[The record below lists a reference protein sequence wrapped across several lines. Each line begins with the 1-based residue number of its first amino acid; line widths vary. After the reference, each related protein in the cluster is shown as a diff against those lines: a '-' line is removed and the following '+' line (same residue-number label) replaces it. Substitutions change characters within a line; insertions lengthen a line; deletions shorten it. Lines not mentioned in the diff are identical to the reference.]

1 MSESAARITL
11 SANGLIMKIVGN
23 VLIIE
28 TSDPD
33 ELRREVN
40 RALGD
45 EPLTVQAAAG
55 CLKVST
61 RTIRNWIKDG
71 KLPAKQV
78 KWGRIPHSKAGSGT
92 NPDRYLG
99 CRLLKRRLRQI
110 LEERLLATLCRYRE
124 SESKPSETL
133 VELLDLPVAPLS
145 HCR

>member
-45 EPLTVQAAAG
+45 EPLTVQGAAG
-55 CLKVST
+55 YLKVST

-71 KLPAKQV
+71 KLPAKQFN
-78 KWGRIPHSKAGSGT
+78 GSGY
-92 NPDRYLG
+92 RIQ
-99 CRLLKRRLRQI
+99 KRDLEQIQTDILSPAIYGLNDVCGKSLRNGSRQRCEGI
-110 LEERLLATLCRYRE
+110 GSVIPNHR
-124 SESKPSETL
+124 SPSSKCLTSQ
-133 VELLDLPVAPLS
+133 
-145 HCR
+145 